1 MKGESRQ
8 GCARET
14 GKGFMHGGSARKDL
28 SPLVDQVQLFA
39 TALARDTR
47 KT

>member
-14 GKGFMHGGSARKDL
+14 GKGFMHGGSAREHL
-28 SPLVDQVQLFA
+28 TLLVDQVQLF
-39 TALARDTR
+39 TAALQ
-47 KT
+47 

>member
-1 MKGESRQ
+1 
-8 GCARET
+8 
-14 GKGFMHGGSARKDL
+14 MHGGSAREHL
-28 SPLVDQVQLFA
+28 TLLVDQVQLFA